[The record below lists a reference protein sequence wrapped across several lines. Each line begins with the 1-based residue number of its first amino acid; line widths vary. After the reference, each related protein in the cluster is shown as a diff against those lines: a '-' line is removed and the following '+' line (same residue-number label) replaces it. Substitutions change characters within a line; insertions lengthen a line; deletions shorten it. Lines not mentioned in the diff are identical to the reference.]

1 MLLAHTWHGAPMR
14 MSKPWYD
21 QACKDARLARKAVHD
36 CALST
41 DELRLPA
48 EKQYESVISRSKRW
62 MQEHMAELV
71 AAAKTDPNRFWKAF
85 KAVQHNTCSVEL
97 TAQFQVLRA
106 LMGTLPAQVTG
117 EVPAPGVSALCPL
130 DVMHPPGS
138 MDVSWTFC
146 KCMHAHDMRRG
157 ISTIWRCLLGVKQG
171 CPLSPALFGLY
182 VDGLERHLLDTAG
195 IDAPSLIGTLVP
207 LLLMQMT
214 SF

>member
-1 MLLAHTWHGAPMR
+1 
-14 MSKPWYD
+14 
-21 QACKDARLARKAVHD
+21 
-36 CALST
+36 
-41 DELRLPA
+41 
-48 EKQYESVISRSKRW
+48 
-62 MQEHMAELV
+62 MQEHNAELA

-85 KAVQHNTCSVEL
+85 KAVQHNTCPVEL
-97 TAQFQVLRA
+97 TAQLQVFRA
-106 LMGTLPAQVTG
+106 LMGTLPAQGTR
-117 EVPAPGVSALCPL
+117 EVPAPGVSAPCPV
-130 DVMHPPGS
+130 DVMHPLGS

-146 KCMHAHDMRRG
+146 KCMHAHDMRSSTVIRG

-182 VDGLERHLLDTAG
+182 VDGLERHLLNTAG